1 MKSKES
7 QARYPGILRT
17 GDGNAAVVAME
28 TAASEAAGAYAI
40 TPSTPMGEGWAEA
53 AAAGAKNVNG
63 RGLLHFEAEGEHAA
77 AGVTAGMSLVGL
89 RSANFASGQG
99 LAYMHESLYAA
110 VGKRL
115 TYVLNVAC
123 RAITKQALNIYAGH
137 DDYHAIDDTGCFQL
151 FAADVQ
157 QVADLNLIAHRIA
170 ELSLNPGVCAQDG
183 FLTSHVVESFR
194 EPERELIR
202 EFLGDPADIIETP
215 TPAQRAVFG
224 ERRRRIP
231 ELYDFDYPSSI
242 GVVQNSESYAQ
253 GVAAQRPFYFD
264 HIAELADQAFA
275 EYASLSG
282 RRYARA
288 LGYRLDDADYVIVGQ
303 GSVVRD
309 AEAVADWLRE
319 HRRIKV
325 GVLNLVMFRPF
336 PSDLVAAMLAGRQGV
351 VVLERTDQPLAVE
364 LPMIREIR
372 AALAQAVENGRA
384 LGVGSDGGRRR
395 RQRKAKADVPLP
407 YPRLPAIA
415 ADQLPDLYSGCYG
428 LGGRDLQ
435 PADIVAAVEN
445 MLPGDRT
452 PGAGR
457 RRFYLGIDFIDE
469 DTPLPKVQIRQESML
484 ADYPQLRDLTL
495 RPSADVELTTPD
507 AIELRIHSIGGWDAM
522 PAGHA
527 LAAAAAA
534 LFGMHVKAFPTRT
547 RERRGQPTTYS
558 AVLSSKPLRGNHELK
573 HVDIAIAQDPNVF
586 RHSDPLRGMRD
597 GGILVIQSEL
607 TGDELWNS
615 FPQTAQW
622 AIRERGI
629 RVCSVD
635 GAGIARAGSDS
646 PAARY
651 RQQGLAFMGAFFNA
665 ATMLGRHRMTRE
677 ELFERLREHLV
688 SLAEKPDQESIEDD
702 IHACLRG
709 FDEVQALDFSSLE
722 DGGRSASIPLIPESM
737 AGAAATPGPGNQS
750 AFWDQVCAQYKT
762 GHDILADPFTAIS
775 AIPAVTSSMRDMST
789 VRATVPRFI
798 ADKCTGCSK
807 CWVQCPDSAIPGVVN
822 TVDEVLGAAV
832 RTVATPQNPLNQFKQ
847 LVRPLASESRK
858 LLAAEEFESF
868 GKILS
873 QAYEKVAEKSSWD
886 EDRREQHDAEF
897 QQVFEALEHF
907 PLARTAPFFDVPESQ
922 EKGSGG
928 LLSITINPETCKGC
942 DVCVAVC
949 DDGALINVAQTDEEQ
964 QQLEANWKL
973 WRNLPETDDR
983 YLRIS
988 SLEESIGM
996 MPSLLLKQSNYMSML
1011 GGDNACMGC
1020 GEKTAIHL
1028 VLSAVNALMA
1038 PRVEAHLGAIRDLVG
1053 ALDEKARTLLVSE
1066 ADLAAVSAESD
1077 DVEVPLEREKKES
1090 ITRIHRAI
1098 EALKD
1103 LQWRY
1108 EKGPGGRGRANMG
1121 FSNSTGCTSV
1131 WGATFPFNPY
1141 PFPWT
1146 SHLFQDAPSVAIG
1159 LFEGHMR
1166 KMADGFVAVR
1176 RAQKLLD
1183 GSYDAEAD
1191 EAFFADFSWR
1201 QFTDDEFGLCPP
1213 LFAVG
1218 GDGAMMDIGFQ
1229 NLSRLM
1235 ASGKPLRVVVVDTQ
1249 ANSAG
1254 GGQACTAGF
1263 KGQSPEAFDPG
1274 PDQRHKEEARKEL
1287 ALIAMAHRGTFVMQS
1302 SQATPSHLFGN
1313 LLRGL
1318 QVRRPALFILNAPC
1332 PREWGIAQDS
1342 APEAA
1347 RLALESRAVPNLVFD
1362 PDAGTT
1368 FSQCLNLEGNPAI
1381 EDPWPQHELTYLD
1394 EEGEEQNMTL
1404 PLTIAD
1410 WALGEDRFRDHYR
1423 EPREGDELLP
1433 FHELLEMEPGQR
1445 SGYVPFIH
1453 TVDADRHL
1461 RKVVV
1466 SAEIVDLAE
1475 ERQRFW
1481 AQLRELAGVEVSKH
1495 LREAVGASVAR
1506 QLEREMADMKASYE
1520 AKFTQLTTQYPQLIA
1535 RRIAEGLLRAGGNLT
1550 VAELLEQAEA
1560 WEGPAFQAPEGL
1572 DFGAAPAAAPA
1583 VDAEP
1588 AAAEAAPAA
1597 EAEPVAEDEDEDYLR
1612 EPWIET
1618 IRCTSCDDCINLNN
1632 KMFAY
1637 NEDGQAY
1644 IADPRAGT
1652 FRELVTAA
1660 EACAPSVIH
1669 PGDPLNPDEKD
1680 LDKLIARAEKYN

>member
-1 MKSKES
+1 MKSQES

-28 TAASEAAGAYAI
+28 TAASEAAGAYSI
-40 TPSTPMGEGWAEA
+40 TPSTPMGKGWADA

-63 RGLLHFEAEGEHAA
+63 RSLLHFEAEGEHAA

-123 RAITKQALNIYAGH
+123 RSMTKQALNIYAGH

-183 FLTSHVVESFR
+183 FLTSHVVESYR
-194 EPERELIR
+194 EPEPELIR
-202 EFLGDPADIIETP
+202 EFLGDPADLIDTP
-215 TPAQRAVFG
+215 TAAQRTVFG
-224 ERRRRIP
+224 EQRRRIP
-231 ELYDFDYPSSI
+231 ELFDFDYPSST
-242 GVVQNSESYAQ
+242 GVVQNSEAYAQ
-253 GVAAQRPFYFD
+253 GVAAQRPFYFE
-264 HIAELADQAFA
+264 HIAELADRAFG
-275 EYASLSG
+275 EYAELTG

-288 LGYRLDDADYVIVGQ
+288 MAYRVDDADYVIVGQ

-309 AEAVADWLRE
+309 AEDVADWLRE
-319 HRRIKV
+319 HRRLKV
-325 GVLNLVMFRPF
+325 GVLNLTMFRPF
-336 PSDLVAAMLAGRQGV
+336 PADLVAALLAGKTGV

-372 AALAQAVENGRA
+372 SALAQAVENGRVQA
-384 LGVGSDGGRRR
+384 RRANGGRRR
-395 RQRKAKADVPLP
+395 RKQKAAADAPVP
-407 YPRLPAIA
+407 YPRLPSIA
-415 ADQLPDLYSGCYG
+415 ADQVPDLYSGCYG

-435 PADIVAAVEN
+435 PADLVAAVQN
-445 MLPGDRT
+445 MLED
-452 PGAGR
+452 GAGR
-457 RRFYLGIDFIDE
+457 RQFYLGIEFVDT
-469 DTPLPKVQIRQESML
+469 DTPLPKVQIRQESVL
-484 ADYPQLRDLTL
+484 ADYPQLRELALPPATG
-495 RPSADVELTTPD
+495 VELDGGD
-507 AIELRIHSIGGWDAM
+507 AIELRIHSIGGRDAA
-522 PAGHA
+522 PAGRA

-534 LFGMHVKAFPTRT
+534 IFGMHVKAFPSRA
-547 RERRGQPTTYS
+547 RERRGQPLTYA
-558 AVLSSKPLRGNHELK
+558 AVLSRKPLRRNHELH
-573 HVDIAIAQDPNVF
+573 HVDIVLAQDAGVF
-586 RHSDPLRGMRD
+586 RHSNPLDGMRD
-597 GGILVIQSEL
+597 GGILVVQSDQPAEAFWDSL
-607 TGDELWNS
+607 
-615 FPQTAQW
+615 PQTAQW
-622 AIRERGI
+622 AIRQRKI
-629 RVCSVD
+629 RVCTVD
-635 GAGIARAGSDS
+635 GAGIALDAADEA
-646 PAARY
+646 AARY
-651 RQQGLAFMGAFFNA
+651 RMQGMAFMGAFFNA
-665 ATMLGRHRMTRE
+665 AGLLGRHELDRNA
-677 ELFERLREHLV
+677 LFEGLRAHL
-688 SLAEKPDQESIEDD
+688 SAAGEAPDEVTLEDAV
-702 IHACLRG
+702 HACMRG
-709 FDEVQALDFSSLE
+709 FDEVRPLDLSALHDE
-722 DGGRSASIPLIPESM
+722 GRTAKIPLIPAAM
-737 AGAAATPGPGNQS
+737 ADADARQGPGNQG

-762 GHDILADPFTAIS
+762 GHDILADPFTALS
-775 AIPAVTSSMRDMST
+775 AIPAATSSMRDMSA
-789 VRATVPRFI
+789 VRETVPRFV

-822 TVDEVLGAAV
+822 TVEEVLDAAM
-832 RTVATPQNPLNQFKQ
+832 RTVATPQNPLTQFGQ
-847 LVRPLASESRK
+847 LIRPLAREARK
-858 LLAAEEFESF
+858 SLAGDDFESF
-868 GKILS
+868 AQTLS
-873 QAYEKVAEKSSWD
+873 GAYAKVADKAQWD
-886 EDRREQHDAEF
+886 EQRKAAYDAEYE
-897 QQVFEALEHF
+897 QVLAALEHF

-949 DDGALINVAQTDEEQ
+949 KDGALINVPQSDAEQ
-964 QQLEANWKL
+964 EQLEANWRL

-983 YLRIS
+983 YVRIS

-996 MPSLLLKQSNYMSML
+996 MPSLLLKQRNYMSML

-1038 PRVEAHLGAIRDLVG
+1038 PRVATHVQDITALAK
-1053 ALDEKARTLLVSE
+1053 ALDEKARDLLASE
-1066 ADLAAVSAESD
+1066 ADLATVSAEGESL
-1077 DVEVPLEREKKES
+1077 EVPLEHGKKE
-1090 ITRIHRAI
+1090 TVARIHRAI
-1098 EALKD
+1098 EGLKD
-1103 LQWRY
+1103 LKWRY

-1121 FSNSTGCTSV
+1121 FANSTGCTSV

-1146 SHLFQDAPSVAIG
+1146 SHLFQDAPSVAVG

-1166 KMADGFVAVR
+1166 KMADGFIAVR
-1176 RAQKLLD
+1176 RARKLLD
-1183 GSYDAEAD
+1183 GNYDPAAD
-1191 EAFFADFSWR
+1191 EAFFADFDWR
-1201 QFTDDEFGLCPP
+1201 QFSDDEFALCPP

-1263 KGQSPEAFDPG
+1263 TGQTPEVFDAG
-1274 PDQRHKEEARKEL
+1274 PDQRHKDEVRKEL
-1287 ALIAMAHRGTFVMQS
+1287 ALIAMAHRGVFVMQS

-1318 QVRRPALFILNAPC
+1318 QLRRPALFILNAPC

-1368 FSQCLNLEGNPAI
+1368 FSERLSLEGNPAP
-1381 EDPWPQHELTYLD
+1381 EDNWPEHELVYLD
-1394 EEGEEQNMTL
+1394 EAGEEARMTL

-1410 WALGEDRFRDHYR
+1410 WALGEKRFRDHYR
-1423 EPREGDELLP
+1423 APRDGDDLVP
-1433 FHELLEMEPGQR
+1433 FHEYLELDAGDR
-1445 SGYVPFIH
+1445 AGHVPFIH

-1461 RKVVV
+1461 QNVVV
-1466 SAEIVDLAE
+1466 SAEIVELAE
-1475 ERQRFW
+1475 ERLRFW
-1481 AQLRELAGVEVSKH
+1481 AQLRELAGVEVSGH
-1495 LREAVGASVAR
+1495 LRDAVGAGIAR
-1506 QLEREMADMKASYE
+1506 KLEREMAALKAEYE

-1535 RRIAEGLLRAGGNLT
+1535 RRIAEGLIRAGGHLT
-1550 VAELLEQAEA
+1550 VSELLEQAES
-1560 WEGPAFQAPEGL
+1560 WKGPAFQAPAGL
-1572 DFGAAPAAAPA
+1572 DFGGAPAAEAPPP
-1583 VDAEP
+1583 E
-1588 AAAEAAPAA
+1588 AAKDDSKAAAGPAEAAPA
-1597 EAEPVAEDEDEDYLR
+1597 EEEEDEDFVR
-1612 EPWIET
+1612 EPWIES

-1637 NEDGQAY
+1637 NEEGQAY
-1644 IADPRAGT
+1644 IKDPRAGT
-1652 FRELVTAA
+1652 FRELVMAA
-1660 EACAPSVIH
+1660 EKCAPSVIH
-1669 PGDPLNPDEKD
+1669 PGDPLDPDEKD
-1680 LDKLIARAEKYN
+1680 LDKLVERAEKYN